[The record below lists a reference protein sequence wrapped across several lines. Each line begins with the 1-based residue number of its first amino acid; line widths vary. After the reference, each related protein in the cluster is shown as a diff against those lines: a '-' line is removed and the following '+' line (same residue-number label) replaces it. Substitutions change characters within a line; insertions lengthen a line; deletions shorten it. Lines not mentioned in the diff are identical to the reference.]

1 MQVANPVREQ
11 LRNGCTGFS
20 DLIVEPRALL
30 VDGNPNSDLLAMRS
44 TIVLDGPAVLKENFL
59 VYQNV
64 SYSINE
70 INTMLARWRDIFF
83 QVSIYSF

>member
-1 MQVANPVREQ
+1 MREQ

-30 VDGNPNSDLLAMRS
+30 VDGNPNSDPLAMRS

-70 INTMLARWRDIFF
+70 INIMLARWRDIFF

>member
-1 MQVANPVREQ
+1 MHEQ

-30 VDGNPNSDLLAMRS
+30 VDGNPDSDPLAMRS

-70 INTMLARWRDIFF
+70 INIMLARWRDIFF

>member
-1 MQVANPVREQ
+1 MREQ

-30 VDGNPNSDLLAMRS
+30 VDGNPDSDPLAMRS

-70 INTMLARWRDIFF
+70 INIMLARWRDIFF

>member
-1 MQVANPVREQ
+1 MREQ

-30 VDGNPNSDLLAMRS
+30 VDGNPNSDPLAMRS

-70 INTMLARWRDIFF
+70 INIMLAKWRDIFF